1 MHAERKKR
9 IHPNFDR
16 GPYAFMTGEDTL
28 SEEGTGQI
36 DNTRTQTQLLKPF
49 FKQKISC
56 Y

>member
-1 MHAERKKR
+1 MQKERKR

-28 SEEGTGQI
+28 SEEGTGQK
-36 DNTRTQTQLLKPF
+36 TQTQLLKPF